1 MKLIDNTNHFD
12 LVFTGW
18 GASTC
23 ILLIEMEKK
32 SLLENKNILIIEPSD
47 KLENDKTFCFWAEK
61 DDEIYQDFKS
71 IISNSWTSI
80 QINDSKSSFIDPV
93 EYFHVDSKDL
103 YDWSRKIIEKY
114 DIEQVREKVDTIEQY
129 SKIEIKTTDNQYF
142 SEWVFDSRPPNF
154 KNLHR

>member
-1 MKLIDNTNHFD
+1 LIDNTNHFD

-23 ILLIEMEKK
+23 ILMIEMEKK
-32 SLLENKNILIIEPSD
+32 SLLENQNILIIEPSD

-61 DDEIYQDFKS
+61 NDDIYQNFKS

-80 QINDSKSSFIDPV
+80 QINDNKSSLIDPV

-103 YDWSRKIIEKY
+103 YDWTRNIIKKY
-114 DIEQVREKVDTIEQY
+114 NIQHREKKLTQLN
-129 SKIEIKTTDNQYF
+129 KILKLRLQRLITNIFLNGFLIADLLILKTF
-142 SEWVFDSRPPNF
+142 
-154 KNLHR
+154 